1 MAKLTAEEVLDREY
15 LQMRAWL
22 LQVAAAFDRID
33 RASGDVAADHR
44 LGQFSQALEVLADS
58 DAPNRA
64 EAIQRIFSRQYS
76 ENWREELGVDKPKSE
91 IRNPKS

>member
-44 LGQFSQALEVLADS
+44 LGQFSQALEVLVDADP
-58 DAPNRA
+58 PNRA
-64 EAIQRIFSRQYS
+64 EAIQLIFSREYQQ
-76 ENWREELGVDKPKSE
+76 NWREELGVRNSKS
-91 IRNPKS
+91 